1 MKKIS
6 CRPHYWA
13 VVPIAVL
20 LAVLVPVAYA
30 DQVESSDIQH
40 SQADHSEAVTLAAAR
55 WKISEED
62 YRRYQEIIKGPLSRW
77 NPAMDPVLV
86 LGLFAESDS
95 EQQRFAE
102 LYAMQE
108 HDLTRRTLEFERV
121 YREAFTRLFPDTPVI
136 DKQLLQP
143 YYNAKKNKQAHRS
156 FFNESPMLKQGDR
169 LLYFPANDCTLCGQ
183 VITRLKARLESL
195 GIVMDIYIRQAST
208 KEEVRQWAAANG
220 IAVEWISEGLLT
232 LNIDNG
238 LYQQLRQK
246 TLSPLFNPTFF
257 LNRNDTIFDLDEKV
271 FKL

>member
-1 MKKIS
+1 MKMFS

-13 VVPIAVL
+13 VVLIAVL
-20 LAVLVPVAYA
+20 LVVFVPVAYA
-30 DQVESSDIQH
+30 DQVESSDIQY

-77 NPAMDPVLV
+77 NPALDPVLV
-86 LGLFAESDS
+86 LGLFADSDS

-108 HDLTRRTLEFERV
+108 YELTTRTLAFERV
-121 YREAFTRLFPDTPVI
+121 YRQAFTRLFPDTPVI

-143 YYNAKKNKQAHRS
+143 YYQAKKNKKSHRS
-156 FFNESPMLKQGDR
+156 FFNESSILKQGDR
-169 LLYFPANDCTLCGQ
+169 LLYFPGNDCSLCGQ
-183 VITRLKARLESL
+183 VIARLKARLQSL
-195 GIVMDIYIRQAST
+195 SIVMDIYIRQAST

-246 TLSPLFNPTFF
+246 TPSTLSSPTFF
-257 LNRNDTIFDLDEKV
+257 LNRNDTILGLDEKV
-271 FKL
+271 FTL